1 MAVEYL
7 SKEEIVGVL
16 NGLKHERLIAQDNTG
31 AETVDI
37 ALDRINK
44 LYSVRP
50 VLTATWKIMGERKD
64 FIFCS
69 RCGFKTLVYKR
80 TAYCPNCGRK
90 MLNGRAIDD
99 QG

>member
-1 MAVEYL
+1 MSVEYL
-7 SKEEIVGVL
+7 TKEEVMGILKGM
-16 NGLKHERLIAQDNTG
+16 KHELLMAQDDNG
-31 AETVDI
+31 AKAVDTAI
-37 ALDRINK
+37 ERINK

-50 VLTATWKIMGERKD
+50 ILTATWKVIGERKD

-90 MLNGRAIDD
+90 MLNGRTLDD